1 MTTKPMKPLPK
12 PQPQAKV
19 DLSQAETMKC
29 EYCDNYLFISSTI
42 IKRLSAIVSPTG
54 EEALVPIEVY
64 SCGNCGKVPKIFLE
78 GSGLGDEINKPK
90 EDALSRPDLEWA
102 DSKGI

>member
-64 SCGNCGKVPKIFLE
+64 SCGNCGRVPKTMLGGTGLE
-78 GSGLGDEINKPK
+78 ETV
-90 EDALSRPDLEWA
+90 
-102 DSKGI
+102 